1 MSTDWSTCNS
11 LYVLYTQALLQETAL
26 EEAIR
31 AGDCLAMLVE
41 HYHGQRQST
50 EAFHYLQEMEAR
62 RIQLHPYLDAAVI
75 DDIYRAVGHN
85 PNAPKKPTG
94 SRSSPDPDDDYL
106 GGGRGSAGGSGKE
119 TQNRWSAEEEGVDED
134 IDEVCMCLLPILL
147 GILHIYLCMCLTLC
161 VCRRSRRK

>member
-1 MSTDWSTCNS
+1 
-11 LYVLYTQALLQETAL
+11 
-26 EEAIR
+26 
-31 AGDCLAMLVE
+31 MLVE

-85 PNAPKKPTG
+85 PNAPKRPTG

-106 GGGRGSAGGSGKE
+106 GGGRGSGKE

-147 GILHIYLCMCLTLC
+147 GILHITCRCVFFSYISMYAPHSLC
-161 VCRRSRRK
+161 VGDRGGGRGRLLQSTSTAPPRGCW